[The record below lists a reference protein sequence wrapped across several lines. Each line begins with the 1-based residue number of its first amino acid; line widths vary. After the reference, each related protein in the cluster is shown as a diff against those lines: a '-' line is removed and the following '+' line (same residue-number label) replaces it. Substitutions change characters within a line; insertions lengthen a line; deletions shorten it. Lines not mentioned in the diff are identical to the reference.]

1 MKLILGNKKYSSW
14 SFRPWLLLK
23 VAGLPFDEEVIEIG
37 RPDSYDRIRRYSPG
51 GRVPVLVDK
60 HATVWESLA
69 ICEYIAEKHPG
80 MGFWPEHARARAT
93 ARSVS
98 HEMHAGFQ
106 ALRQNLPCHFTA
118 RYDDFEVPADAR
130 PDIARILEIWV
141 SNREAWGSGGPFLFG
156 KFSVAD
162 AMYAPVVFRF
172 RAYGV
177 EVDSVSKAY
186 MDTIAALPATREWV
200 KAAQAEAAVIP
211 AYERSAKAGRSG

>member
-23 VAGLPFDEEVIEIG
+23 VAGLSFDEEVIEIG
-37 RPDSYDRIRRYSPG
+37 RADSYERIRRYSPA
-51 GRVPVLVDK
+51 GRVPVLIDK

-69 ICEYIAEKHPG
+69 ICEYIAEKHDG
-80 MGFWPEHARARAT
+80 MPLWPEHARAKAA
-93 ARSVS
+93 ARSIS

-106 ALRQNLPCHFTA
+106 ALRKNLPCHFVA
-118 RYDDFEVPADAR
+118 RYDDFQIPSETR
-130 PDIARILEIWV
+130 PDIERVLEIWT
-141 SNREAWGSGGPFLFG
+141 SCREAWGSGGPFLFG

-177 EVDSVSKAY
+177 DVDSVSKAY
-186 MDTIAALPATREWV
+186 MDTIASLPATREWV
-200 KAAQAEAAVIP
+200 KAAQAEKTLLA
-211 AYERSAKAGRSG
+211 AYER